1 MPHPRP
7 RIGFLFS
14 YLAYEYDTAMWRG
27 LLRAADARGVDLIAV
42 ECFPDPAQR
51 EAALWAQ
58 RSIIEGI
65 GLDGMVVSGTM
76 GYTFL
81 DDQVEGFLESL
92 PRVPIVLIGRSFAE
106 RPSILV
112 DNQAS
117 IVAVVEHLARAHGRR
132 RIAFIAGHA
141 HGRDPIERLAGD
153 REGLRVNGL
162 PFDPELVYQPG
173 AEYDPSVGAKT
184 VDALWG
190 KRGGFPDGIVA
201 FNDDRAIWVV
211 NELAKRGIA
220 VPEQVSVTGFDDI
233 GLCLDARP
241 PITTVRQ
248 PHTEIGEAAIDLVL
262 TAAGGGLLDA
272 IPVTMPGTLVFRQSC
287 GCSPSQ
293 AESYSLS
300 SLSARAARASA
311 AVTEALERAVEQSLD
326 SRKPEIFLDAFAS
339 ALAREDTYEPMFK
352 PWVARLRRL
361 TASREPPEAGDRA
374 AERARLFEVGL
385 ERLGHAAIIVE
396 RARGARTRNS
406 LNVLNGFFSRT
417 GFTFDA
423 VGRSEA
429 LVETLPLLGIQEFML
444 CLSDSTKGS
453 SRVELVIPAG
463 MESEPAPGETG
474 SAREL
479 IDRFLASRAA
489 QGRRGPL
496 VIMRLH
502 QDESDLGLF
511 ICSVGERDGSLYLAL
526 GNQLS
531 SEVKGSELIEA
542 VRNYS
547 RELENK
553 VATLSGFLPICA
565 SCKKIRDD
573 KGYWNQ
579 VEAYISEHSE
589 VQFSHGLCPDCV
601 KKLYPEIDVSHP
613 KR

>member
-1 MPHPRP
+1 MSHPRP

-42 ECFPDPAQR
+42 ECLPDPAQT
-51 EAALWAQ
+51 EAALRAQ

-81 DDQVEGFLESL
+81 DEQVDGFLQSL
-92 PRVPIVLIGRSFAE
+92 PRVPVVLIGRSFAE

-112 DNQAS
+112 DNRAG
-117 IVAVVEHLARAHGRR
+117 IIAMVEHLARAHGRR

-141 HGRDPIERLAGD
+141 HGRDAIERLAGYRD
-153 REGLRVNGL
+153 GLRMNGL
-162 PFDPELVYQPG
+162 PYDPGLVYQPA
-173 AEYDPSVGAKT
+173 AEYDPFVGAKA
-184 VDALWG
+184 VDALWA
-190 KRGGFPDGIVA
+190 RHDGFPDGVVA
-201 FNDDRAIWVV
+201 NNDDRAISAVR
-211 NELAKRGIA
+211 ELARRGIA
-220 VPEQVSVTGFDDI
+220 VPEQVSVAGFDDI
-233 GLCLDARP
+233 GPCLDTQP

-248 PHTEIGEAAIDLVL
+248 PHTEIGAAAIDVVL
-262 TAAGGGLLDA
+262 KVLGGGLPDA
-272 IPVTMPGTLVFRQSC
+272 SPAIVQGTPVFRRSC
-287 GCSPSQ
+287 GCSPSE

-300 SLSARAARASA
+300 SQSARIAHARAA
-311 AVTEALERAVEQSLD
+311 VMEGLERSIEESLD
-326 SRKPEIFLDAFAS
+326 SGNAKMFLDAFSA
-339 ALAREDTYEPMFK
+339 ALAGEDTYEQMFE
-352 PWVARLRRL
+352 PWVARLRRM
-361 TASREPPEAGDRA
+361 TASREPGEAV
-374 AERARLFEVGL
+374 ERSVARSRLFESGL
-385 ERLGHAAIIVE
+385 ERLGHVASTVE
-396 RARGARTRNS
+396 KARSARTRNS
-406 LNVLNGFFSRT
+406 FNVLNGFFTRS

-423 VGRSEA
+423 AGRSEA
-429 LVETLPLLGIQEFML
+429 LVETLPQLGILEFML
-444 CLSDSTKGS
+444 CLSDATTGS

-463 MESEPAPGETG
+463 MESKPDPGETG
-474 SAREL
+474 STREL
-479 IDRFLASRAA
+479 IDRFLESRAA
-489 QGRRGPL
+489 QGRGGPL

-511 ICSVGERDGSLYLAL
+511 ICGVGERDGSLYLAL

-573 KGYWNQ
+573 QGFWSQ
-579 VEAYISEHSE
+579 IESYIQKHSDAK
-589 VQFSHGLCPDCV
+589 FSHGICPECTR
-601 KKLYPEIDVSHP
+601 KLYPDLVDNP
-613 KR
+613 